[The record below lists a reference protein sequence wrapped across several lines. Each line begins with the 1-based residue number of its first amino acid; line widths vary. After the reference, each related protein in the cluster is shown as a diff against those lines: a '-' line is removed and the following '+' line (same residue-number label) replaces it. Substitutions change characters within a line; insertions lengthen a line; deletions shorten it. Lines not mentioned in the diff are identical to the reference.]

1 MEMRYRRLGKSGL
14 QVSALSYGSWVT
26 FSAQLDVDRAKEAMV
41 TAYDYGVNFFDNAE
55 AYARGE
61 SERIMG
67 EVLQETGWRRDSY
80 IVSSKVFWGSVA
92 DPKPTQ
98 QGLSRKHVTEACHQ
112 ALRRLQVDYLDLYF
126 CHRPDLETPIE
137 ETVRAMTDLI
147 RQGKV
152 LYWGASEWTARQLT
166 EAYAVA
172 YRYQL
177 EPPTM
182 EQPEYNMFRR
192 ERVEV
197 EYEPLYRQYGLGT
210 TIWSPLASGFLTGKY
225 NEGIPEESRVN
236 LEGYEWLRRRLE
248 SDRGQEMIGKV
259 RQLTALAE
267 ELGTN
272 TARLAIAWTLKNPHV
287 STVITGASRTEQIH
301 DNMKALEV
309 VDLLDDDVMAR
320 IEEILENKP
329 EGPPSYL

>member
-1 MEMRYRRLGKSGL
+1 MEMKYRRLGKSGL

-26 FSAQLDVDRAKEAMV
+26 FSTQLDVDRAKEAMV

-55 AYARGE
+55 VYAHGE

-67 EVLQETGWRRDSY
+67 EVLKETGWPRDSY
-80 IVSSKVFWGSVA
+80 IVSSKVFWGSVS

-112 ALRRLQVDYLDLYF
+112 ALRRLQLDYLDLYF
-126 CHRPDLETPIE
+126 CHRPDLETPVE

-152 LYWGASEWTARQLT
+152 LYWGTSEWTARQLT
-166 EAYAVA
+166 EVYEVA
-172 YRYQL
+172 YRHHL
-177 EPPTM
+177 EPPAM
-182 EQPEYNMFRR
+182 EQPEYNMFHR

-225 NEGIPEESRVN
+225 NDGIPEESRVN

-248 SDRGQEMIGKV
+248 SDRGREMVAKV
-259 RQLTALAE
+259 RPLTALAE

-272 TARLAIAWTLKNPHV
+272 MARLAIAWTLKNPNV

-301 DNMKALEV
+301 DNMKAIEV
-309 VDLLDDDVMAR
+309 VDLLDDDVLVR
-320 IEEILENKP
+320 IEEILDNKP
-329 EGPPSYL
+329 EGPQSYL

>member
-1 MEMRYRRLGKSGL
+1 MEMKYRRLGKSGL

-26 FSAQLDVDRAKEAMV
+26 FSNQLDVDRAKEAMV

-55 AYARGE
+55 AYAHGD

-67 EVLQETGWRRDSY
+67 EVLKETGWSRDSY
-80 IVSSKVFWGSVA
+80 IVSSKVFWGGVPN
-92 DPKPTQ
+92 PKPTQ

-112 ALRRLQVDYLDLYF
+112 ALQRLQVDYLDLYF

-137 ETVRAMTDLI
+137 ETVRAMTDLV

-152 LYWGASEWTARQLT
+152 LYWGTSEWTARQLT
-166 EAYAVA
+166 EAYEIA
-172 YRYQL
+172 YRYDL

-182 EQPEYNMFRR
+182 EQPEYNMLQR
-192 ERVEV
+192 ERFEA
-197 EYEPLYRQYGLGT
+197 EYEPIFRQYGMGT

-225 NEGIPEESRVN
+225 NDGIPEDSRVN
-236 LEGYEWLRRRLE
+236 LEGYEWLLRRLE
-248 SDRGQEMIGKV
+248 SEKGQQMLAKV
-259 RQLTALAE
+259 RQLTALAD

-272 TARLAIAWTLKNPHV
+272 TARLAIAWTLKNPNV

-301 DNMKALEV
+301 DNMRSLEV
-309 VDLLDDDVMAR
+309 VEQLDEEMMAR
-320 IEEILENKP
+320 IEEILDNKP
-329 EGPPSYL
+329 EGPKSYL